1 MRQLRVM
8 KLYHATLVRYND
20 KTHRLLKACEPYVT
34 WGEPDV
40 RTVRDL
46 ITKRGYAVVDVSKI
60 NEMYKSE
67 QNKRSTSFF
76 EKIAMTSFYFEGNF
90 FPRLPQNRI
99 SQTIAQLTRPVE

>member
-1 MRQLRVM
+1 MKRPDFLNKKIVYFILSFFQIYIFRKMAVRSMRQLRVM

-60 NEMYKSE
+60 NE
-67 QNKRSTSFF
+67 T
-76 EKIAMTSFYFEGNF
+76 
-90 FPRLPQNRI
+90 
-99 SQTIAQLTRPVE
+99 

>member
-1 MRQLRVM
+1 MALRAMRQLRVM

-60 NEMYKSE
+60 TIPIYIYCLY
-67 QNKRSTSFF
+67 Q
-76 EKIAMTSFYFEGNF
+76 KILELELF
-90 FPRLPQNRI
+90 
-99 SQTIAQLTRPVE
+99 